1 MARLSRCRRHQ
12 NERGEA
18 LPVAI
23 LFIGVLFVV
32 LLGIHILIITMAR
45 TAVQA
50 AADSAVSAAQAAG
63 PGERDCYGDP
73 LILEPNRECEAVLAA
88 RMSMDAAS
96 TSVTETRRAW
106 VTIEG
111 DRGQVT
117 VLVFGST
124 RSPIFGQINLNAQ
137 ACGPLDDVPASELT
151 GTGIWQC

>member
-1 MARLSRCRRHQ
+1 MSDRD
-12 NERGEA
+12 ERGEA

-32 LLGIHILIITMAR
+32 LLGIHILIIAMAR

-50 AADSAVSAAQAAG
+50 AADSALLAAQAAG

-73 LILEPNRECEAVLAA
+73 APESDRECEAVLAA
-88 RMSMDAAS
+88 QRSMAAAS
-96 TSVTETRRAW
+96 TSVTETRRAS

-111 DRGQVT
+111 DRGLVS

-124 RSPIFGQINLNAQ
+124 RSPIFGQMNLAAE
-137 ACGPLDDVPASELT
+137 ACGPLDDVPADQLTANASE
-151 GTGIWQC
+151 IWRC